1 VYLQRFT
8 AENYI
13 WEKKKNLE
21 NAKEE
26 VNEFERRM
34 SMEVR

>member
-1 VYLQRFT
+1 VYWQRFT
-8 AENYI
+8 AENDI

-21 NAKEE
+21 NARER
-26 VNEFERRM
+26 VNKFERRM